1 VAGLVP
7 LQVSVCVFLPFLGL
21 GVLFFG
27 FALQAVR
34 PREVEGAAFFVKL
47 KPEG

>member
-7 LQVSVCVFLPFLGL
+7 LQVSVCVFLPFLG
-21 GVLFFG
+21 VFFFG

-34 PREVEGAAFFVKL
+34 PREVEGGRGLFVKL
-47 KPEG
+47 KPEP